1 MPPLKK
7 ILLVDDDNVLR
18 SLTKT
23 ALERSEKGFEIMAC
37 SSAAEAMSGLDVF
50 VPDLLLTD
58 YVMPMMDG
66 IELIQEIEKRG
77 HSVPAILITGKADG
91 SLNEQICGLSSL
103 IGIIGKPFP
112 PRALGEDILNK
123 WNLFHEER

>member
-7 ILLVDDDNVLR
+7 ILLVDDDTVLR

-23 ALERSEKGFEIMAC
+23 ALERSDKGFEVIAC
-37 SSAAEAMSGLDVF
+37 SSAEEAICGLDVF
-50 VPDLLLTD
+50 LPDLLITD

-77 HSVPAILITGKADG
+77 HSMPAILITGKADG

-103 IGIIGKPFP
+103 IGVIGKPFP
-112 PRALGEDILNK
+112 PRTLGEDVLSK
-123 WNLFHEER
+123 WNLFHETR